1 VGAAERLKFLKF
13 REGNMYCTNCGAL
26 NKDEAKLCV
35 NCNESLSEVQIEESL
50 APPRVLN
57 DISYLKKVKFFQVLF
72 DFSFNQLISLRIM
85 KWLFVLSIFAAS
97 LMALFFVIVGFQAS
111 KAFGIF
117 LAFIGAPLFFLLVV
131 IYSRVLLEMMLVVS
145 RMSDHMANLGVAN
158 TEEKS
163 QSRDSIQWNV

>member
-1 VGAAERLKFLKF
+1 
-13 REGNMYCTNCGAL
+13 
-26 NKDEAKLCV
+26 
-35 NCNESLSEVQIEESL
+35 
-50 APPRVLN
+50 VLN
-57 DISYLKKVKFFQVLF
+57 DVSYLKKVNFFKLLF

-85 KWLFVLSIFAAS
+85 KWLFALSIFAAS
-97 LMALFFVIVGFQAS
+97 LMALFFVIIGFQAS

-117 LAFIGAPLFFLLVV
+117 LAFIGGPLIFLLVV

-158 TEEKS
+158 KEEKS